1 MYSWAVFLR
10 HHAAFDFVDEFKA
23 FAWLVRLKAYPDV
36 TVLAAAAR
44 LLGVLALN
52 LGGTFDGF
60 AEGNLRFADISFNI
74 ELSLH
79 AVN

>member
-1 MYSWAVFLR
+1 MYSWAILLR
-10 HHAAFDFVDEFKA
+10 YHAAFDFVDEFKA
-23 FAWLVRLKAYPDV
+23 FAWLIRLKAYPNIA
-36 TVLAAAAR
+36 VLAAAAG
-44 LLGVLALN
+44 LFGVFALN